1 MALIPQG
8 GTNVDFPTTQYQ
20 FASVGYIWIVVGLQ
34 NPSVANVTLELWN
47 SKSDK
52 FNADGTLKSASP
64 IMYVGAQTFP
74 CNFDSPNIGQ
84 SASQY
89 SIDFIQSNYA
99 LTFVEE
105 TTI

>member
-8 GTNVDFPTTQYQ
+8 GTNVDFPTQQYQ

-34 NPSVANVTLELWN
+34 NPNQANVSLELWN

-52 FNADGTLKSASP
+52 FNVDGTLKGVSP
-64 IMYVGAQTFP
+64 IMYVNAETFP
-74 CNFDSPNIGQ
+74 CEFDSPNIGQ
-84 SASQY
+84 TASQY
-89 SIDFIQSNYA
+89 SIDFIERNFG